1 MAFLAP
7 LALPMAIAGSVIS
20 GVSQFSQ
27 GMYQSAV
34 AKNNAK
40 IAGQNADRVGY
51 AAQIEQLRSDREYAA
66 EEGALL
72 ASQAASGFDVLGR
85 SQVMS
90 RANLE
95 RVRGEQA
102 LDIRQQGL
110 FDVRNLQQEQA
121 NFLGEARAAKT
132 QAWMGLAATAFE
144 VGGMI
149 GKAGAKKKAASG
161 NSLIGGSGGSS
172 SNYSTAFPSGNLYGT
187 MR

>member
-7 LALPMAIAGSVIS
+7 IALPLMIAGSALQGFS
-20 GVSQFSQ
+20 SFSQ
-27 GMYQSAV
+27 SMYQSAV
-34 AKNNAK
+34 AKKNAK
-40 IAGQNADRVGY
+40 IVEDNSERVGY

-66 EEGALL
+66 ERGTLL
-72 ASQAASGFDVLGR
+72 ATQAASGFDVLGR

-95 RVRGEQA
+95 RVRGEAA

-132 QAWMGLAATAFE
+132 QAFMALASTAFDIA
-144 VGGMI
+144 GMAS
-149 GKAGAKKKAASG
+149 KPGAFKKKPGG
-161 NSLIGGSGGSS
+161 NSLIGA
-172 SNYSTAFPSGNLYGT
+172 TK
-187 MR
+187 